1 MNVTVLRLFQDFS
14 ADKFKIN
21 MVEFGDLIKF
31 LEIGL
36 TKIQNKLIF
45 SSIDSEKKGY
55 ITVNELQNALEDA
68 GETL

>member
-45 SSIDSEKKGY
+45 NSIDSEKKGY

>member
-1 MNVTVLRLFQDFS
+1 MTVLRLFQDFS
-14 ADKFKIN
+14 EDKFKIN
-21 MVEFGDLIKF
+21 MVEFGDLIRF

>member
-1 MNVTVLRLFQDFS
+1 MLRLFQDFS

-21 MVEFGDLIKF
+21 MVEFGDLIRF